1 MHKST
6 FPLPGDS
13 VEVAGIDTVDID
25 VADVAGGTVVVDV
38 RTGIVVVAEAIWDG
52 TIEKHFYFVNT
63 HDYRISN

>member
-13 VEVAGIDTVDID
+13 FEVAGIDTVDID

-38 RTGIVVVAEAIWDG
+38 QTGIVVVAEAI
-52 TIEKHFYFVNT
+52 
-63 HDYRISN
+63 

>member
-6 FPLPGDS
+6 FPLPGDF

-38 RTGIVVVAEAIWDG
+38 RTGIVVVAEAI
-52 TIEKHFYFVNT
+52 
-63 HDYRISN
+63 